1 MNMDYKDLIL
11 YLSIVIPGLVASPF
25 VGRLLGAI
33 LYQWLESVR
42 ASLQAD
48 GTDKAVI
55 PDPEVIDK
63 GDGFSLHASTLLSA
77 DKTGGEIPDK
87 LLQGFQAG
95 NNLRASI
102 EPGHGDSDSDMNK
115 ELSKKQIE
123 RIKRKILG
131 LQ

>member
-1 MNMDYKDLIL
+1 MDYKDLIL

-33 LYQWLESVR
+33 LYQWLESAR

-55 PDPEVIDK
+55 PDSEVIDK